1 MPGKYALGLDYGT
14 NSVRAVVVDV
24 RTGEEL
30 GTSVFDYPSGQRGI
44 LLDPADPHLARQNPR
59 DYLDGLEASVRGALS
74 RAASRGGFDPGDV
87 VGIGVDTTGSTPI
100 PVDAVGQPL
109 AFQDRFRD
117 DLDAQVWLWKDHT
130 GHAEARRITE
140 VARDLRP

>member
-24 RTGEEL
+24 RTGAEL

-59 DYLDGLEASVRGALS
+59 DYLDGLVASVRGALS
-74 RAASRGGFDPGDV
+74 RAASRGGFDPEGV
-87 VGIGVDTTGSTPI
+87 VGGGGGTTPATPSTA
-100 PVDAVGQPL
+100 DAPG
-109 AFQDRFRD
+109 
-117 DLDAQVWLWKDHT
+117 
-130 GHAEARRITE
+130 
-140 VARDLRP
+140 RPPP